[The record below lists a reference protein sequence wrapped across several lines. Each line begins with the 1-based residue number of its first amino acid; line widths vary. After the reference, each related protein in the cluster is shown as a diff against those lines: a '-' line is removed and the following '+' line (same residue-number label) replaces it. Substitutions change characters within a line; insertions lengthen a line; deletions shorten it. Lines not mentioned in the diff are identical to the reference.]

1 MLIPRRPV
9 CVLLSGLLLS
19 VPGLRAA
26 ELNGTPAERLTND
39 IKYLSSDDLEG
50 RGVGTEGLNKAA
62 EFIKKSFAES
72 GLKVDAVGGDAFQKF
87 TMVTGAKLNDPNS
100 LALTGPEGKQVSFEI
115 GKDATVC
122 SFGGAGKFS
131 GELVFAGYGINA
143 QEANYNDFDGVDVK
157 GKIVIVMRKNPQQD
171 NPKNP
176 FGGGRGVSRHADI
189 NAKVAACK
197 AAGAAAVL
205 FVNDP
210 QSLADDAEKQFSGAQ
225 GEVVKAAKELVKL
238 EADNEGFKAAKE
250 KLTKALENFDKVG
263 AKAHKGGDDALM
275 PFGYAGNGKDDSI
288 PALHI
293 TLAKCNEVLQATL
306 KKSLADIQHEID
318 SSLKPQ
324 TKVLAG
330 WSVAGQ
336 TSVERVR
343 TEVKNVIGVLEGEGP
358 HSDETIV
365 IGAHYDHV
373 GRGGAGSLAPGSKEV
388 HNGADDNASGSV
400 SLLEVAR
407 RLGTRKE
414 KLPRRLV
421 FIAFTAEESG
431 LIGSAKYVE
440 QPVIPLDKTIAMYN
454 MDMVGRLTD
463 NTLTIYGTGTSP
475 TFKDDLTKLNGPREF
490 KLTMKPEGFG
500 PSDHSSFYSKKIP
513 VLHFFTGTHNDYH
526 RPSDDWDK
534 INFEGMTRVV
544 GLVEDMVTLTAL
556 TEKKPEYVS
565 VPGSAQV
572 GRSGNRPYFGTI
584 PDFGKETK
592 GYAISGAA
600 PGSPAE
606 KGGLKAGD
614 AIIQLGTHKISDLDS
629 FDLALRAYSAGQ
641 EIEVT
646 VLREMKEVKL
656 KVTLGAPR

>member
-1 MLIPRRPV
+1 MLISRRPLF
-9 CVLLSGLLLS
+9 VLLSGLLLCA
-19 VPGLRAA
+19 PYLRAA
-26 ELNGTPAERLTND
+26 DLSGTPAERLTND

-50 RGVGTEGLNKAA
+50 RGVGTDGLNKAA
-62 EFIKKSFAES
+62 DFIKKSFAES
-72 GLKVDAVGGDAFQKF
+72 GLKVDAVSGDAFQKF
-87 TMVTGAKLNDPNS
+87 TMVTGAKLNEPNS
-100 LALTGPEGKQVSFEI
+100 LALTGPEGKKIEFKI
-115 GKDATVC
+115 GTDATVC
-122 SFGGAGKFS
+122 SFGGAAQFN

-143 QEANYNDFDGVDVK
+143 KEANYSDFDGVDVK
-157 GKIVIVMRKNPQQD
+157 GKVVIVMRKNPQQH

-176 FGGGRGVSRHADI
+176 FGGRGVGRHADL
-189 NAKVAACK
+189 NAKVSACK

-205 FVNDP
+205 IVNDP
-210 QSLADDAEKQFSGAQ
+210 QTLEDDAEKQFSGAQ
-225 GEVVKAAKELVKL
+225 GEVVKAAKELAKL
-238 EADNEGFKAAKE
+238 EADNEAFKPAKE
-250 KLTKALENFDKVG
+250 KLKKALETFDSVG
-263 AKAHKGGDDALM
+263 AKAHKGGDDPLM

-293 TLAKCNEVLQATL
+293 TVAKCNELLQATL

-330 WSVAGQ
+330 WTVAGQ

-358 HSDETIV
+358 LKDETIV

-373 GRGGAGSLAPGSKEV
+373 GRGGAGSLAPGSKEI

-400 SLLEVAR
+400 SLLELAR
-407 RLGTRKE
+407 RFGARKE

-440 QPVIPLDKTIAMYN
+440 QPTLPLDKTIAMYN

-463 NTLTIYGTGTSP
+463 NTLTIYGTGTAP
-475 TFKDDLTKLNGPREF
+475 TFKDDLTKLNGAREF

-500 PSDHSSFYSKKIP
+500 PSDHSSFYGKKIP

-534 INFEGMTRVV
+534 INVEGMSRVV
-544 GLVEDMVTLTAL
+544 GLVEDMVVLTAM

-606 KGGLKAGD
+606 KGGLKGGD
-614 AIIQLGTHKISDLDS
+614 AIIQLGTHKITDLDS

-656 KVTLGAPR
+656 KVVLGAPR

>member
-1 MLIPRRPV
+1 MLLPRRFL
-9 CVLLSGLLLS
+9 LLSGLLLS
-19 VPGLRAA
+19 ASLLRAA
-26 ELNGTPAERLTND
+26 DLNGTPSERLTND
-39 IKYLSSDDLEG
+39 IKYLASDELEG
-50 RGVGTEGLNKAA
+50 RGVGLEGLNKAA
-62 EFIKKSFAES
+62 DFIKKSFVES
-72 GLKVDAVGGDAFQKF
+72 GLKVDTIGGDAFQKF
-87 TMVTGAKLNDPNS
+87 TMVTGAKLNEPNT
-100 LALTGPEGKQVSFEI
+100 LELTGPEGKKIAFEI

-122 SFGGAGKFS
+122 SFGGAGQFS
-131 GELVFAGYGINA
+131 GEVVFAGYGINA
-143 QEANYNDFDGVDVK
+143 KEANYNDFDGVDVK

-176 FGGGRGVSRHADI
+176 FGGGGRGISRHADI
-189 NAKVAACK
+189 NTKVTACK

-210 QSLADDAEKQFSGAQ
+210 HTLENDAEQQLSGAQ
-225 GEVVKAAKELVKL
+225 SNVVKLAKELVKL

-250 KLTKALENFDKVG
+250 KLAKAIETSDAVAN
-263 AKAHKGGDDALM
+263 KAHKGGDDPLM

-293 TLAKCNEVLQATL
+293 TVAKCNELLQGTI
-306 KKSLADIQHEID
+306 KKSLADLQNEID

-324 TKVLAG
+324 TKVLTG
-330 WSVAGQ
+330 WTVAGQ

-358 HSDETIV
+358 FAEETIV
-365 IGAHYDHV
+365 LGAHYDHV
-373 GRGGAGSLAPGSKEV
+373 GRGGNGSLAPGSKEV
-388 HNGADDNASGSV
+388 HNGADDNASGTV
-400 SLLEVAR
+400 SLLELAR
-407 RLGTRKE
+407 RFGARKE

-421 FIAFTAEESG
+421 FIAFTAEETG

-440 QPVIPLDKTIAMYN
+440 QPTIPLDKTIAMYN
-454 MDMVGRLTD
+454 MDMVGRLLD

-475 TFKDDLTKLNGPREF
+475 NFKDDLTKLNGQREF
-490 KLTMKPEGFG
+490 KLTFKPEGFG
-500 PSDHSSFYSKKIP
+500 PSDHSSFYGKKIP

-544 GLVEDMVTLTAL
+544 GLVEDMVMLTAK
-556 TEKKPEYVS
+556 TEKRPEYVS

-606 KGGLKAGD
+606 KGGLKGGD
-614 AIIQLGTHKISDLDS
+614 AIIQLGTHKVSDLDS

-641 EIEVT
+641 EVEVT

-656 KVTLGAPR
+656 KVVLGAPR